1 LPKRRRRRAG
11 AVDYNR
17 GARRATAG
25 RSAVRGGLCSGAL
38 ERNRRISML
47 RAALAS
53 IPWLVSVN
61 VAPAAMPAVASPEE
75 VARVGSLPELI
86 PEPLDTSSEAVLGW
100 LKFMAA
106 GYRGAADHL
115 GNGNAGDAELAL
127 GDVIEKTARAT
138 LEAQV
143 GKKGKVRLNDA
154 ADGPIT
160 KVDDNGVTATLNK
173 TETLVAWG
181 EIDPK
186 QIGLL
191 ISKAK
196 PTAENEIVAAAALK
210 LLSGDIVDAKQR
222 AAKLT
227 GELGKKLGELLEDMK
242 TVGPV
247 LKAGRALDGAL
258 READAAKSVERFK
271 AAWPEAKA
279 TGLGADAAKA
289 LRAQFVLRATEASGG
304 QKALAAAFN
313 AKVTTNPSKLHPD
326 AGPGGIGLVLEYDFE
341 KDSEGRDFDP
351 TLVHKSLLGMVS
363 GGGAGPP
370 TPTAPLV
377 SQSRLMQ
384 DGNSLAAGALPIEFC
399 ADVEIELQGGLA
411 ERIDGPKLGFVLV
424 GLATA
429 DTKDRIVTQDFA
441 VVECSIAGG
450 GGPSWEKEIDPLGRG
465 MQWGTTLRMS
475 GGKLVYA
482 RPPETSPAL
491 NFAPSGPMRL
501 FVMLGGPP
509 TWFIERMVVKGTATG
524 ASMEKLASVVAE
536 REARA
541 LFGE

>member
-1 LPKRRRRRAG
+1 
-11 AVDYNR
+11 
-17 GARRATAG
+17 
-25 RSAVRGGLCSGAL
+25 
-38 ERNRRISML
+38 ML

-53 IPWLVSVN
+53 IPWLMPTSLPPATAPVA
-61 VAPAAMPAVASPEE
+61 APAAREE
-75 VARVGSLPELI
+75 TARVNSLPELI

-115 GNGNAGDAELAL
+115 GNGNAADAELAL
-127 GDVIEKTARAT
+127 GDVIEKTARAA

-143 GKKGKVRLNDA
+143 GKKGKVKLNDA

-160 KVDDNGVTATLNK
+160 KVDDSGVTATIQK
-173 TETLVAWG
+173 TETLVTWG

-210 LLSGDIVDAKQR
+210 LLSGDGVDAKQR
-222 AAKLT
+222 AGKLT
-227 GELGKKLGELLEDMK
+227 SELGTKLGELLEDMK

-247 LKAGRALDGAL
+247 LKSARALDGAL
-258 READAAKSVERFK
+258 READPVKAVEKFK
-271 AAWPEAKA
+271 AVWPEAKV
-279 TGLGADAAKA
+279 TGLATDAAKA

-304 QKALAAAFN
+304 QKALAAAFH

-326 AGPGGIGLVLEYDFE
+326 AGPGGVGLTLEYDFE
-341 KDSEGRDFDP
+341 KDAEGRDFDVALLP
-351 TLVHKSLLGMVS
+351 KGVLGMAKG
-363 GGGAGPP
+363 GGGATP
-370 TPTAPLV
+370 TPTPPLV
-377 SQSRLMQ
+377 SQSRLLQ
-384 DGNSLAAGALPIEFC
+384 DGDSLAAGALPIEFC

-411 ERIDGPKLGFVLV
+411 EMIAGSQLGFVLV

-429 DTKDRIVTQDFA
+429 DGKDRIITQNYAAID
-441 VVECSIAGG
+441 CSIAGG
-450 GGPSWEKEIDPLGRG
+450 AGPSWEKKIEPLGRG
-465 MQWGTTLRMS
+465 MQWATTLRMAN
-475 GGKLVYA
+475 GKLTYA
-482 RPPETSPAL
+482 RLPETSPAL

-501 FVMLGGPP
+501 FLLLGGPP

-524 ASMEKLASVVAE
+524 ESMAKLAGLVAE
-536 REARA
+536 REAKA